1 MPPLPLPNPDPSEAS
16 ERSSLLP
23 TSLLSPL
30 RKADIVDT
38 VSSMNMEQPDAS
50 WNLCLAPAKKN
61 SKAELEEELEMREGM
76 GLKLGAESPCLEFGG
91 GIGTGV
97 A

>member
-1 MPPLPLPNPDPSEAS
+1 MRDLYIAKTKAKM
-16 ERSSLLP
+16 R
-23 TSLLSPL
+23 
-30 RKADIVDT
+30 RK
-38 VSSMNMEQPDAS
+38 MNMEQPNAS

-91 GIGTGV
+91 GIGTG
-97 A
+97 AA